1 VNVELEPERKS
12 AMLKEGD
19 YVRLAVSS
27 HQFGTVHQGTQHNGE
42 PGILFRLDARL
53 AEKLPDFF
61 LLAEG
66 DVEVCGRPSDREI
79 EAINAILRDNP
90 PQPAK

>member
-1 VNVELEPERKS
+1 
-12 AMLKEGD
+12 MKEGD
-19 YVRLAVSS
+19 YVRLAVSP
-27 HQFGTVHQGTQHNGE
+27 HQFGTVHQGTQHNGKA
-42 PGILFRLDARL
+42 GLLFRQDARL

-66 DVEVCGRPSDREI
+66 DVQVCARPSDREI

-90 PQPAK
+90 SPPTK